1 MKDVVRYHPVPG
13 MPGMVLGQARITE
26 FQFDRHYHVDY
37 HIGLVTQGVQR
48 QSFRG
53 RSVLLG
59 PGAVALMPPGEIHDG
74 AGVSDYGL
82 SHTLQTF
89 RIAPELM
96 RGFLREVA
104 GGAGEERFLATLIE
118 DAGLAQRLMALH
130 GAWMS
135 DASAT
140 PMARDEASLAVM
152 AALFAR
158 SGAAAPRAV
167 KGGLSTEHRRR
178 VLDYCQERLSEKIG
192 LEDLAALCGL
202 SRFQFLRRFAH
213 SFGLTPHAWL
223 VRLRLERACAAL
235 AGSGLSVAQVAYE
248 VGFYDQSHF
257 NRAFR
262 VAYGAPPS
270 AYQPGGAA

>member
-74 AGVSDYGL
+74 AGVSDYGF

-96 RGFLREVA
+96 RGFLREVV
-104 GGAGEERFLATLIE
+104 GGAGE
-118 DAGLAQRLMALH
+118 
-130 GAWMS
+130 S
-135 DASAT
+135 DS
-140 PMARDEASLAVM
+140 S
-152 AALFAR
+152 
-158 SGAAAPRAV
+158 PR
-167 KGGLSTEHRRR
+167 
-178 VLDYCQERLSEKIG
+178 
-192 LEDLAALCGL
+192 
-202 SRFQFLRRFAH
+202 
-213 SFGLTPHAWL
+213 
-223 VRLRLERACAAL
+223 
-235 AGSGLSVAQVAYE
+235 
-248 VGFYDQSHF
+248 
-257 NRAFR
+257 
-262 VAYGAPPS
+262 
-270 AYQPGGAA
+270 

>member
-89 RIAPELM
+89 
-96 RGFLREVA
+96 
-104 GGAGEERFLATLIE
+104 
-118 DAGLAQRLMALH
+118 
-130 GAWMS
+130 
-135 DASAT
+135 AS
-140 PMARDEASLAVM
+140 R
-152 AALFAR
+152 R
-158 SGAAAPRAV
+158 S
-167 KGGLSTEHRRR
+167 
-178 VLDYCQERLSEKIG
+178 
-192 LEDLAALCGL
+192 
-202 SRFQFLRRFAH
+202 
-213 SFGLTPHAWL
+213 
-223 VRLRLERACAAL
+223 
-235 AGSGLSVAQVAYE
+235 
-248 VGFYDQSHF
+248 
-257 NRAFR
+257 
-262 VAYGAPPS
+262 
-270 AYQPGGAA
+270 